1 MSAPPP
7 RDPADSLDFLAM
19 AHYAVGALWAMLSL
33 VPVSWVL
40 VAHELAR
47 ASGLHPPGQP
57 PPTPPSA
64 LATAAAVGFVLVG
77 FLGAAL
83 AVWGG
88 RCLAT
93 RRRLGV
99 ARAAALGLCLFV
111 PIGTVLGARTWTFL
125 RRAEIR
131 DRFAG

>member
-1 MSAPPP
+1 MNAPPP

-40 VAHELAR
+40 VAHELAQ
-47 ASGLHPPGQP
+47 ASSLQPPGQ
-57 PPTPPSA
+57 PSA

-99 ARAAALGLCLFV
+99 ALAAALGLCLFV
-111 PIGTVLGARTWTFL
+111 PIGTVLGALTWAFL
-125 RRAEIR
+125 QRPEIR
-131 DRFAG
+131 DRFIA